1 MRRLTLQ
8 RVLVARRPLETS
20 GRSIER
26 IVAASGLGTAAN
38 FRIGFR
44 RETGSLPSDHRRRH
58 RLSTDGRG

>member
-1 MRRLTLQ
+1 M
-8 RVLVARRPLETS
+8 ARRPLETS